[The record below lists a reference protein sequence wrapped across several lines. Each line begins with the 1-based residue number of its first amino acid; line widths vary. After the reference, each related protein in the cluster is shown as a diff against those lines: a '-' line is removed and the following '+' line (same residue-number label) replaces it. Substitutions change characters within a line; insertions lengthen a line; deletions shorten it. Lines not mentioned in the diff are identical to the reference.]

1 MKIIV
6 GLSGGVDSSV
16 AAYLLKK
23 QGYDVEALYMQ
34 NWHDITGTL
43 HGECEWEEE
52 RVVAEMVAKQIGIP
66 FHFVDLSGEYMKQV
80 ADYMFAEYAAGR
92 TPNPD
97 ILCNSKIKF
106 DAFLKYAIS
115 LGGDFVATGHYCK
128 KSILNISAATNE
140 KTDFTFRLEQYASHK
155 DLIYRIFAGDDK
167 NKDQSYFLCQL
178 SQEQLAKAVFP
189 LGELTKPEVRK
200 IAKEADLPSAEKK
213 DSQGICFVGK
223 VDLPVFLQQ
232 KLKPKEGKVIEIF
245 KEDFPAID
253 QNRIAALNA
262 EHAANDAAKATKS
275 SANNSAENDTES
287 VGNITTDELIKL
299 STPVKYKESDG
310 KVIGTHIGV
319 QYYTIGQ
326 RHGLNIG
333 GHPGSI
339 FIIATDIESNTIY
352 VGEGSDH
359 PGLYRKGLMIKN
371 SDVHWIRRDLTM
383 KEGESEEYLVRIRYR
398 QPLQKATLYQRAEGL
413 FIIFEKPQ
421 RSITSGQFAAW
432 YEPAELEMLGSG
444 VI

>member
-52 RVVAEMVAKQIGIP
+52 RVVAEMVAKKIGIP

-97 ILCNSKIKF
+97 VLCNSKIKF
-106 DAFLKYAIS
+106 DAFLKHAIS

-128 KSILNISAATNE
+128 KSILDGNAAING
-140 KTDFTFRLEQYASHK
+140 KTDFTFMQEQYASDK

-178 SQEQLAKAVFP
+178 SQEQLAKAIFP

-232 KLKPKEGKVIEIF
+232 KLKPKEGKVVEIF
-245 KEDFPAID
+245 KKDFPAID
-253 QNRIAALNA
+253 ERRISELNA
-262 EHAANDAAKATKS
+262 ACATNELNAACTTQ
-275 SANNSAENDTES
+275 NSVES
-287 VGNITTDELIKL
+287 VGSIETKNLIKL

-383 KEGESEEYLVRIRYR
+383 KEGESREYLVRIRYR

-421 RSITSGQFAAW
+421 RSITPGQFAAW